1 MVEETNNYAV
11 ADMGLADKGLKR
23 IEWAEDHMPVLM
35 QLRKRYEAEKPLA
48 EIRIGGA
55 IHVTKE
61 TAVLVRTL
69 RALGAEVAWAGCNPL
84 STQDDVAAQMAKEG
98 VKIFAWHANDD
109 KYYWCLDKVLETKPD
124 FTMDDGGD
132 LVFRFYD
139 QHKDKMQIRGG
150 TEETSTGVIR
160 FVNMA
165 KDGKLPYPII
175 AVNNAETKW
184 DFDNVY
190 GTGQGAID
198 GLLRASSVL
207 IAGKN
212 FVVAGYGH
220 CGKGTAIRAKGMGAK
235 VIITEV
241 NPINALKA
249 TLDGF
254 RVLSMKEAAKIGDI
268 FITSTGCKDIMTKE
282 HFLLL
287 KNGAILGNV
296 GHFNVEIRV
305 DQLDEYAESKREIRK
320 DLEEYTFEDGRK
332 VYLVAQGRLANLAAA
347 EGHPSEVMDMS
358 FANQVLCILRLA
370 KEVDMMEKKVYEISK
385 EQDQEIANMKLASM
399 GIEIDKLSEEQI
411 KYAESYAEGT

>member
-1 MVEETNNYAV
+1 MVETNENYAV
-11 ADMGLADKGLKR
+11 ADMNLAEKGLKR

-35 QLRKRYEAEKPLA
+35 SIKKKHEEQKPLA
-48 EIRIGGA
+48 GIRIGGA

-69 RALGAEVAWAGCNPL
+69 RALGAEVSWAGCNPL
-84 STQDDVAAQMAKEG
+84 STQDDVAAQLAKEG
-98 VKIFAWHANDD
+98 VKIYAWHANDE
-109 KYYWCLDKVLETKPD
+109 KYYWCLDKVLDTKPH

-132 LVFRFYD
+132 LVFRYYD
-139 QHKDKMQIRGG
+139 KHKDKLQIKAG

-165 KDGKLPYPII
+165 KDGLLPYPII

-184 DFDNVY
+184 DFDNIY

-198 GLLRASSVL
+198 GLLRSSSVL

-212 FVVAGYGH
+212 FVVSGYGH

-249 TLDGF
+249 TMDGF
-254 RVLSMKEAAKIGDI
+254 QVMSMKDAVKIGDI
-268 FITSTGCKDIMTKE
+268 FITSTGCKDIISKE
-282 HFLLL
+282 HFPLL
-287 KNGAILGNV
+287 KDGAILGNV

-305 DQLDEYAESKREIRK
+305 DQLDEYAIRKREIRT
-320 DLEEYTFEDGRK
+320 DLEEYTFPDGK
-332 VYLVAQGRLANLAAA
+332 KAYLVAQGRLANLAAA

-358 FANQVLCILRLA
+358 FSNQVMCILRLA
-370 KEVDMMEKKVYEISK
+370 KEADKMDKKVYEISK
-385 EQDQEIANMKLASM
+385 EQDMEIAKLKLKSM
-399 GIEIDKLSEEQI
+399 EIEIDTLSEEQI
-411 KYAESYAEGT
+411 KYNESYAEGT